1 MGGKRVNIDYKKI
14 KRSDFYMNK
23 KVTNKD
29 YIDFNKILVSKE
41 ETYGTKNSFKHFVGY
56 NDNDVIRPL
65 RVKLPQMT
73 GYVRNFDVNV
83 TMFFKT
89 GDKKLLKKYN
99 QI

>member
-1 MGGKRVNIDYKKI
+1 MGGKSVNFDYKKI

-23 KVTNKD
+23 KVANID
-29 YIDFNKILVSKE
+29 YIDANKILFSKE
-41 ETYGTKNSFKHFVGY
+41 EPYGTKNSFKHFVGY

-73 GYVRNFDVNV
+73 SYVRNFDVNV